1 MTFVIF
7 TPKIHSASHK
17 KFADLM
23 LDHEISVSDLLHV
36 ILSLGFTFFLEQ
48 AGQLTTF
55 SRNLQ
60 KVI

>member
-36 ILSLGFTFFLEQ
+36 VLSLGFTFFWNKP
-48 AGQLTTF
+48 A
-55 SRNLQ
+55 NLRLFPEIS
-60 KVI
+60 KK